1 MSIPIVCVPPVLSGL
16 ISYYRPFFSKPQF
29 HHFRHLV
36 TGYII
41 SENKTLQEIN
51 DAYGD
56 KNQSSLNRFVS
67 HSNWNMDSLNMI
79 RLQQV
84 KDTLPLK
91 KKGILIIDE
100 SLLHKTGKYMELAGF
115 HRSGVTK
122 NLEWGHMSVNS
133 FYTDTD
139 NNDFPLKTDI
149 YVREKDCK
157 NHNLDFKTKR
167 ELAIEHVDFAI
178 KANLPFGLVIVDAG
192 YEGEEFTREVIERN
206 LDFIIG
212 VRVSTN
218 ISIDRKKRIS
228 IGEYL
233 GTLTDADF
241 NFYVTEKQAYFYHV
255 IKVSIRGIGIVNLI
269 ISYLDG
275 DEENVKCY
283 ISNVKNEGEILIK
296 LLIKRW
302 TIECFHRDAKQ
313 HLGLEAYQ
321 VRKGRGMQV
330 VALAIL
336 TAYTLAILAA
346 RILKTPIRTL
356 RTIGEIC
363 RYLQLIAYK
372 GVRWFKDKVKEP
384 IEFVGMLK
392 KHVFVK
398 TAKV

>member
-1 MSIPIVCVPPVLSGL
+1 MSMPIVCVPPVISGL
-16 ISYYRPFFSKPQF
+16 ISYYRPFFTKPQF

-36 TGYII
+36 TGYLV
-41 SENKTLQEIN
+41 SDNKTLQEIN
-51 DAYGD
+51 DSYGD
-56 KNQSSLNRFVS
+56 KDQSSLNRFVS
-67 HSNWNMDSLNMI
+67 HSDWDLDSLNMM

-84 KDTLPLK
+84 KDALPLN

-115 HRSGVTK
+115 HRSGITK
-122 NLEWGHMSVNS
+122 KLEWGHMSVNS

-139 NNDFPLKTDI
+139 DNDFPLTTDI

-157 NHNLDFKTKR
+157 KYSREFKTKR
-167 ELAIEHVDFAI
+167 ELAVEHIDLCL
-178 KANLPFGLVIVDAG
+178 KANLPMGLVIVDAG
-192 YEGEEFTREVIERN
+192 YEGEDFTREIIERR

-218 ISIDRKKRIS
+218 ISIDRKKRIP
-228 IGEYL
+228 IGDYL
-233 GTLTDADF
+233 ETLTDADF
-241 NFYVTEKQAYFYHV
+241 NFYLSEEKTYFYHV
-255 IKVSIRGIGIVNLI
+255 VKASIRGIGIVNLI
-269 ISYLDG
+269 ISYVDG
-275 DEENVKCY
+275 DEENIKCY
-283 ISNVKNEGEILIK
+283 ISNVKNEGEIIIR
-296 LLIKRW
+296 LLIRRW

-346 RILKTPIRTL
+346 RILKTPIRSL
-356 RTIGEIC
+356 RTIGEVC

-372 GVRWFKDKVKEP
+372 GVRWFKDKLKKP
-384 IEFVGMLK
+384 IEFIGIMK

-398 TAKV
+398 SAKV